1 MIFDKV
7 SGMFYGLLIG
17 EKLGLINFDN
27 SEYIDSITEYID
39 LSLPIKC
46 MFEICLYTLHCKTY
60 NRNSMIEKY
69 FNIINIDDP
78 NYYNLVEICNESLKS
93 NILPMMSDHYDKM
106 LARLFYNN
114 KLQNTSESMIR
125 CLPLII
131 FDKQDIFIDSYLT
144 NPHVDCIECNFIY
157 IKILQRCLND
167 EPIEVDINWTK
178 NMNVKKIIKMAKNN
192 IMLDLNYIE
201 NNCYNS
207 LFCVLYVYL
216 YFNRFD
222 EGIKWVIKNS
232 SNKYV
237 YHNSSVA
244 GCVLGAKL
252 SNKIMDEKT
261 TYDNMTFI
269 LNNHENDK
277 YILHLETF
285 VNNYTQFLKNKI

>member
-17 EKLGLINFDN
+17 EKLGLINFN
-27 SEYIDSITEYID
+27 KSEYIDSITEYRK

-46 MFEICLYTLHCKTY
+46 MFEICFYTLHYKTY
-60 NRNSMIEKY
+60 DRNVMINKY
-69 FNIINIDDP
+69 FNIININDP
-78 NYYNLVEICNESLKS
+78 TYYNLVELRNESVKT
-93 NILPMMSDHYDKM
+93 NIHPMMTEEYDKM
-106 LARLFYNN
+106 LSRLFHNN

-125 CLPLII
+125 CLPLLI
-131 FDKQDIFIDSYLT
+131 FDKQDILIDSYLT
-144 NPHVDCIECNFIY
+144 NPHNDCIECNFIY

-167 EPIEVDINWTK
+167 EPIDVDVSWTK

-201 NNCYNS
+201 NNCYNT
-207 LFCVLYVYL
+207 LFCLLYVYL

-252 SNKIMDEKT
+252 SKKLMDEKT

-269 LNNHENDK
+269 LNHHENDK
-277 YILHLETF
+277 YILYLETF
-285 VNNYTQFLKNKI
+285 VNNYSQLLKNKI